1 MAGNEPPTPTLTAP
15 DPQAFRNLSWE
26 LSHGVRVKTHNYDDT
41 LCAFEVTQ
49 YKQCLGTMIPN
60 NIGDMER
67 LKYVLDNGLS
77 IDGFECNDG
86 FGTVIR
92 VKQKTNESKRNHPHV
107 R

>member
-1 MAGNEPPTPTLTAP
+1 MAGNGRPTPTLTAT
-15 DPQAFRNLSWE
+15 DPQTFRNLSWE

-49 YKQCLGTMIPN
+49 HKQCLGTLIPN

-67 LKYVLDNGLS
+67 LKYVLDNGQS

-92 VKQKTNESKRNHPHV
+92 VRKPIPTKKKEFGI
-107 R
+107 

>member
-1 MAGNEPPTPTLTAP
+1 MTGYETSTPAHTAP

-49 YKQCLGTMIPN
+49 HHQCLGTMIPN

-67 LKYVLDNGLS
+67 LKYVLDNNLS
-77 IDGFECNDG
+77 IDGFECNDD

-92 VKQKTNESKRNHPHV
+92 VKQKTQKNR
-107 R
+107 RD